1 MAAQPPP
8 AQHQNKEDSDALTAS
23 PLDGARAE
31 TTTER
36 HIAGMAGARRVAPL
50 MRAWWESNRVAVTQA
65 FFLFLSLRIGLSL
78 VALLA
83 VAFLPEQQGLHYTL
97 HPSSN
102 VLLDVWA
109 RWDSEHYLNI
119 AQHGYSFRPELTA
132 FFPLYPLLMVIA
144 APALGSDYV
153 LSGVIVSSVMCFL
166 ALVYMFKL
174 AALEFGD
181 EVAGRATLYLAV
193 YPMALFMLAVY
204 AESLFLT
211 VSIAA
216 FYYARR
222 ARWGMSALA
231 ALLAGLTR
239 PTGLLLV
246 FPLAYE
252 AWRQSRG
259 NLKLLFLTRLLAV
272 AAAPLGWLLWAGY
285 LAWTTGDL
293 LAISHTVDQSPW
305 WRAARWPWE
314 TLAIEF
320 GHLGDVAITPLSRIV
335 NSQDL
340 VYAVFL
346 IEASVIAWWALPRI
360 YAIYC
365 TVSTWTLLSFTVV
378 DWPMQSLP
386 RYSLAIFPIFLLL
399 ARLGANRHWDRA
411 IVITGATLL
420 GLNTTLFATWYW
432 VF

>member
-1 MAAQPPP
+1 MVAQPPP
-8 AQHQNKEDSDALTAS
+8 AKDEQNNDALTAS
-23 PLDGARAE
+23 PSDVARTE
-31 TTTER
+31 TMTESQATNR
-36 HIAGMAGARRVAPL
+36 EGESRFASL
-50 MRAWWESNRVAVTQA
+50 LRALWQSNRVAVTQA
-65 FFLFLSLRIGLSL
+65 FFLFLSLRVGLSL

-83 VAFLPEQQGLHYTL
+83 AALLPEQEGLHYTL

-102 VLLDVWA
+102 ILLDVWA

-119 AQHGYSFRPELTA
+119 AQHGYSYRPELPA
-132 FFPLYPLLMVIA
+132 FFPLYPLLMAVA
-144 APALGSDYV
+144 APVLGNDYV
-153 LSGVIVSSVMCFL
+153 LSGVVISSVMCFL

-181 EVAGRATLYLAV
+181 KVAGRAALYLAV

-204 AESLFLT
+204 AKSLFLT
-211 VSIAA
+211 ASLAA

-222 ARWGMSALA
+222 ARWGMSGLA

-259 NLKLLFLTRLLAV
+259 NLKLLFPTRLLAV
-272 AAAPLGWLLWAGY
+272 AAAPVGWLLWTGY
-285 LAWTTGDL
+285 LVLTTGDL
-293 LAISHTVDQSPW
+293 LAISHTVNQSPW
-305 WRAARWPWE
+305 WRASMWPWE

-320 GHLGDVAITPLSRIV
+320 GHLGNIAITPLSRIV
-335 NSQDL
+335 NTQDL
-340 VYAVFL
+340 VYAILL

-365 TVSTWTLLSFTVV
+365 TVSTWTLLSFTVA

-399 ARLGANRHWDRA
+399 AKLGSNRHWDRA

-420 GLNTTLFATWYW
+420 GLNTALFATWYW
-432 VF
+432 IF